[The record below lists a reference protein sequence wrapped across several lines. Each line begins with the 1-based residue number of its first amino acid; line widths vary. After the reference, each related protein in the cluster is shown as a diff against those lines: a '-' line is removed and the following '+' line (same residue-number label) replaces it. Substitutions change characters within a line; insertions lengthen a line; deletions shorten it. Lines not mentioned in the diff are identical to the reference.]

1 MGAVADATRQMRRH
15 WGFVARCT
23 SSVKESFTKI
33 PVKITDGMVDKD
45 KMGVAINFLPT
56 WTPRKVAMER
66 EKQVPMLITM
76 MVK

>member
-1 MGAVADATRQMRRH
+1 MRRH

-56 WTPRKVAMER
+56 WTPHKVAMER